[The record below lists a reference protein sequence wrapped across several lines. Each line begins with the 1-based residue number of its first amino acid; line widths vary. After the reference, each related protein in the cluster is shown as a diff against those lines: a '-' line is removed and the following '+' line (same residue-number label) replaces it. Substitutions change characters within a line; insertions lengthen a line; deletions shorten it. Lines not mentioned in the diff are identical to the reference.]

1 MTETKKALTDI
12 LQEMLDLITKLKRT
26 QYESHTE
33 MITKISDKLDE
44 LSDTMI
50 VAEDDVRRSTSS
62 LETVIL
68 DLLDEV
74 EN

>member
-12 LQEMLDLITKLKRT
+12 LQEMLDLVTKLERT
-26 QYESHTE
+26 QYESHAE
-33 MITKISDKLDE
+33 MITKISDKVDE

-50 VAEDDVRRSTSS
+50 VAEDDVRRSVSS
-62 LETVIL
+62 LETAIL
-68 DLLDEV
+68 DLLNEV